1 MCSTRCSRGAGNV
14 TRQKTQ
20 HIWNKIFGAFFHWK
34 PKRWRRR
41 SMVNRI
47 LIWSE
52 GNACNKNNKKQTKHE
67 NRPIKNIIKSKLT
80 REREGE
86 ESTNAKWQPTTSTHS
101 STRRFFLFL
110 IFFLS
115 FLRDFECVDACHQQ
129 LVPNET
135 QNECKNFIKCKNIS
149 TTAIP
154 AVFASSFSS
163 IVCAIRSYWDTNYT
177 NSIRS
182 QLFGWCFGWTVI
194 EKERAHG
201 CFRSINFPLSIG

>member
-1 MCSTRCSRGAGNV
+1 MSDKFRCFLLVFSFALIFHFDTDFCFVVFFSLIRRNLCLCFGRSAWGRPMCNMVLTDEKEKSMCSTRCSRGAGNV

-80 REREGE
+80 KEREGE
-86 ESTNAKWQPTTSTHS
+86 ESTNAKWQSTTSTHS
-101 STRRFFLFL
+101 SARRFFLFL
-110 IFFLS
+110 IFFFGHFYGILS
-115 FLRDFECVDACHQQ
+115 ALMHA
-129 LVPNET
+129 
-135 QNECKNFIKCKNIS
+135 IS
-149 TTAIP
+149 SLCP
-154 AVFASSFSS
+154 MKHK
-163 IVCAIRSYWDTNYT
+163 TNVKI
-177 NSIRS
+177 S
-182 QLFGWCFGWTVI
+182 
-194 EKERAHG
+194 
-201 CFRSINFPLSIG
+201 